1 MTLFKKNVVLLLIT
15 CLSILIGCVQKPKGE
30 YLPYYQ
36 ADTEKPYA
44 DVLAEL
50 EIAISEHNF
59 RITGHSRVGKVIR
72 ERGTKDF
79 PEYDTLQ
86 FCNLTHA
93 KTLLLDVQVFPFHCH
108 QTLTF
113 TQQNNTF
120 RGVAIF
126 AKACFGHPSPS
137 KQQKLN
143 ATTYASG
150 GPDSSSS
157 PRPDP
162 TRGRNIGSK

>member
-1 MTLFKKNVVLLLIT
+1 MISDCGAFRLWEADG
-15 CLSILIGCVQKPKGE
+15 LSIYQGNFFDLGCTQLDECNAIYDRAALVALPTETRQEYTQHLNNILPK
-30 YLPYYQ
+30 L
-36 ADTEKPYA
+36 TNILL
-44 DVLAEL
+44 VSL
-50 EIAISEHNF
+50 NM
-59 RITGHSRVGKVIR
+59 HSMKCPAHPSLSM
-72 ERGTKDF
+72 KM
-79 PEYDTLQ
+79 
-86 FCNLTHA
+86 
-93 KTLLLDVQVFPFHCH
+93 
-108 QTLTF
+108 
-113 TQQNNTF
+113 

-137 KQQKLN
+137 KRQKLN

>member
-1 MTLFKKNVVLLLIT
+1 MNTIAAAQVEQLKERAKALKLYGLIDQWEELT
-15 CLSILIGCVQKPKGE
+15 ESDYEWINKLIQWEETQRHYRSLERRLS
-30 YLPYYQ
+30 
-36 ADTEKPYA
+36 
-44 DVLAEL
+44 
-50 EIAISEHNF
+50 S
-59 RITGHSRVGKVIR
+59 
-72 ERGTKDF
+72 
-79 PEYDTLQ
+79 
-86 FCNLTHA
+86 A
-93 KTLLLDVQVFPFHCH
+93 KLGRF
-108 QTLTF
+108 
-113 TQQNNTF
+113 N

-126 AKACFGHPSPS
+126 AKACFGDPSPS

>member
-1 MTLFKKNVVLLLIT
+1 MLKDLP
-15 CLSILIGCVQKPKGE
+15 LSEHIHQHCNEIMERAL
-30 YLPYYQ
+30 
-36 ADTEKPYA
+36 
-44 DVLAEL
+44 LAERHPL
-50 EIAISEHNF
+50 WARSCPELKDIDFIRLGLLRCISVVDSGRHF
-59 RITGHSRVGKVIR
+59 
-72 ERGTKDF
+72 
-79 PEYDTLQ
+79 LQ
-86 FCNLTHA
+86 TN
-93 KTLLLDVQVFPFHCH
+93 DW
-108 QTLTF
+108 
-113 TQQNNTF
+113 
-120 RGVAIF
+120 GVAIF